1 VTTPV
6 ASLIVNVPPPQFVPF
21 SSTLLQTDGTRPTA
35 TLRAAPHLEQLAV
48 TRNEYTVFRTA

>member
-1 VTTPV
+1 
-6 ASLIVNVPPPQFVPF
+6 LIVNVPPPQFVPF